1 MNIDQLH
8 DGRILRGDRV
18 DATANR
24 ERVRRKRLW
33 WAVVLLG
40 APLAYFWFRQL
51 TGNPMRAIIHGVD
64 DTWEVS
70 LLRFTFE
77 MIEKSQGINLFDFKR
92 RGLLG

>member
-8 DGRILRGDRV
+8 DGHILRGDRV

-40 APLAYFWFRQL
+40 AREARANAPEFVAAL
-51 TGNPMRAIIHGVD
+51 TGKAADQWQAACATATTTPG
-64 DTWEVS
+64 
-70 LLRFTFE
+70 
-77 MIEKSQGINLFDFKR
+77 
-92 RGLLG
+92 